1 MESHK
6 NKLPSA
12 WVSALPLAVLTLLL
26 YVVIRCFGGDAINGG
41 SQIALLSA
49 TSVCVML
56 SIGIYRCKW
65 SVLEDAII
73 DNIRASAS
81 AIIILLLIGAIAG
94 SWMVSGVVP
103 TMIYYGL
110 KILHPSFFLVAS
122 CVICAGVSLMT
133 GSSWTTIATIGVAL
147 MGIGQAMGFPE
158 GWIAGAI
165 ISGAYF
171 GDKISLLSDTTVLA
185 SSTVGVPIFTHI
197 RYMLYTTVPSFV
209 VALAVFVVAGLTLSH
224 TGGAHA
230 ELYAD
235 SLRGAFR
242 ITPWLLL
249 VPVATGVL
257 IVRKLPAI
265 VTLFCAAVFACVA
278 MLLAQPELVAKVAGV
293 EGLNFM
299 SGFKGVLMSCFGPTA
314 LETGSPQ
321 LDELVATRGM
331 AGMLNTVW
339 LIICAM
345 CFGGVMTGSGMLGAL
360 TAVFLKFVRRTFS
373 AVAST
378 VGAGIFFNLCTAD
391 QYISIILS
399 GRLFRT
405 GAGIPSAEP
414 LGRGLGDGL
423 FGARAVELVRH
434 DAGHGAG
441 RLDVR
446 LHALLHLQY
455 RQSADVA
462 VRGGSRLEN
471 QKGRIFCRPQTM
483 IMETT
488 VNTDLVIFDLDGT
501 LLDTIGDLAVACNAV
516 LALRG
521 LPQHSYEEYCHF
533 VGNGIMRL
541 VERALPE
548 ELRTPYTVAAVRA
561 DFVKYYTE
569 HIDAYTKPY
578 DRIPELVAGLVRR
591 GVRIAVASNK
601 FQAGTEKLV
610 RLFFP
615 DVPFAAVFGQ
625 REGVPLKPD
634 PAVVEEIPSLTGAAK
649 ERVLYVGD
657 SGVDM
662 QTAAAAGVRS
672 VGVTWGFRDR
682 EELVESGAAHI
693 VDKPAE
699 ILDLL

>member
-1 MESHK
+1 MKEYAAK
-6 NKLPSA
+6 QPSP
-12 WVSALPLAVLTLLL
+12 WVSVLPLAVLTLLL

-56 SIGIYRCKW
+56 AIGIYRCKW
-65 SVLEDAII
+65 AVLEEAII

-147 MGIGQAMGFPE
+147 MGTGQAMGFPE

-171 GDKISLLSDTTVLA
+171 GDKLSLLSDTTVLA

-209 VALAVFVVAGLTLSH
+209 IALAVFVIAGLTLDH
-224 TGGAHA
+224 TGGTHA
-230 ELYAD
+230 GMYAE
-235 SLRGAFR
+235 SLRGTFR
-242 ITPWLLL
+242 ITPWLLAVPVATGVL
-249 VPVATGVL
+249 IVRKLPAIVTLFCAAVFVIAGLTLDHTGGTHAGMYAESLRGTFRITPWLLAVPVATGVL

-265 VTLFCAAVFACVA
+265 VTLFCAAVFACIA

-293 EGLNFM
+293 GGLDFM

-314 LETGSPQ
+314 IPTGSPQ

-360 TAVFLKFVRRTFS
+360 TSVFLRFVRRAFS

-399 GRLFRT
+399 GRLFRELY
-405 GAGIPSAEP
+405 AE
-414 LGRGLGDGL
+414 RGLEPRL
-423 FGARAVELVRH
+423 LSRSVEDSATVCSVLVPWNSCGMTQ
-434 DAGHGAG
+434 ATVLG
-441 RLDVR
+441 VSTFV
-446 LHALLHLQY
+446 Y
-455 RQSADVA
+455 MPYC
-462 VRGGSRLEN
+462 
-471 QKGRIFCRPQTM
+471 IFNIVSPLM
-483 IMETT
+483 SLM
-488 VNTDLVIFDLDGT
+488 
-501 LLDTIGDLAVACNAV
+501 
-516 LALRG
+516 
-521 LPQHSYEEYCHF
+521 
-533 VGNGIMRL
+533 
-541 VERALPE
+541 
-548 ELRTPYTVAAVRA
+548 VAAIGWKIKRA
-561 DFVKYYTE
+561 
-569 HIDAYTKPY
+569 
-578 DRIPELVAGLVRR
+578 
-591 GVRIAVASNK
+591 
-601 FQAGTEKLV
+601 AGT
-610 RLFFP
+610 
-615 DVPFAAVFGQ
+615 
-625 REGVPLKPD
+625 
-634 PAVVEEIPSLTGAAK
+634 
-649 ERVLYVGD
+649 
-657 SGVDM
+657 
-662 QTAAAAGVRS
+662 
-672 VGVTWGFRDR
+672 
-682 EELVESGAAHI
+682 AAH
-693 VDKPAE
+693 PH
-699 ILDLL
+699 